1 MPGSRAHWAA
11 FVERATDHPL
21 TLLALLLVP
30 LLLAPFLVTLSPALA
45 EVLGKADGV
54 IWAVFAGAL
63 LAALLVSP
71 DRSRYLRRHWLDL
84 LLVVVPLVGVLR
96 AARALRLVWALG
108 AAVRVLHGSRRLLVR
123 RGTTFLLLGVSLVV
137 VVSAGL
143 IVAVER
149 DDPHATIHTYGD
161 GLWWALT
168 TIATVGYG
176 DKYPVTAEGRGLAV
190 ALMLVGIASFG
201 VLTAELVALFAGEPG
216 DTANRQL
223 LQVDARLRRIE
234 DALQP
239 MQQRHARKAAQAR
252 NGNRRRK
259 RRKRTTIPPR
269 LVEAGPPALSEQSV
283 PARPSVPIVTSKT
296 AGRS

>member
-123 RGTTFLLLGVSLVV
+123 RGTSFLLLGVSLVV

-201 VLTAELVALFAGEPG
+201 VLTAELVALFAGEPD

-283 PARPSVPIVTSKT
+283 PARPSVPFVTSKT